1 MSGNDLAFHY
11 VLTCPC
17 GETVSGD
24 TEEDIVVA
32 ANRHLEASHPELAG
46 KYDRDQVL
54 SMAQRLV
61 RP

>member
-1 MSGNDLAFHY
+1 

-17 GETVSGD
+17 GETVTGD
-24 TEEDIVVA
+24 TEEDVVA
-32 ANRHLEASHPELAG
+32 AANGHLEAKHPELAG
-46 KYDRDQVL
+46 KYDRDQIL